1 MHPIYSNNRSH
12 YILIAMLN
20 TACKS
25 KFLIKGKDLSEQLS
39 QVMNIRRVLLFKGR
53 ETLILFKIKS

>member
-1 MHPIYSNNRSH
+1 
-12 YILIAMLN
+12 MLN